1 MIKLNGKNFKKGSL
15 ILEEIKFDH
24 IFKRTVMKSGS
35 VAKVYLPKEL
45 IGKNVYVIVDMNGLN
60 DIDNVQEKY
69 KKEAVKNGIL
79 K

>member
-45 IGKNVYVIVDMNGLN
+45 IGKNVYVIVDYMLSTRPGVNNL
-60 DIDNVQEKY
+60 
-69 KKEAVKNGIL
+69 
-79 K
+79 